1 MENQLELASSFE
13 SFTIG
18 AAEAAEILGVNRTR
32 LSQLTTKGVFA
43 YERRKIENHNRLFY
57 RLNDLLNYQRE
68 STYGNVNARV
78 FPREKIIYEIQAE
91 QNNTNDNNDKL
102 KIGKIETQNLEKPFS
117 PKLSTTH
124 SNPPQ
129 KFKTRA
135 YDVFE
140 KENTKQRLNF
150 LEEQIEH
157 VKNMILRQEEFLEK
171 IEMHLKSQDLKIN
184 RANTKQQQ
192 KNFKATQNPVEDKK
206 MTEPRKLKKIKI
218 RSKRQYHGFKK

>member
-68 STYGNVNARV
+68 TTYGNVNARV
-78 FPREKIIYEIQAE
+78 FPREKVTTYEIQAE
-91 QNNTNDNNDKL
+91 QLNTRV
-102 KIGKIETQNLEKPFS
+102 ETQNVEKPFS
-117 PKLSTTH
+117 PKLSTT
-124 SNPPQ
+124 SLNPPQ

-171 IEMHLKSQDLKIN
+171 IEMHLKSQDLKLN
-184 RANTKQQQ
+184 RTNAKPQQ
-192 KNFKATQNPVEDKK
+192 KNFRATQNSIEDKK
-206 MTEPRKLKKIKI
+206 MTTPRKLKKIKI
-218 RSKRQYHGFKK
+218 RSRKQYHGFKK